1 MNKNKVVHTYYLVF
15 LCPCSGEPDPPLYT
29 MVYVVYNIY
38 IAYYVPKRRC
48 RSMERKRIDFMRLP
62 TNPVGYNR
70 YNIVSIL
77 RIKIF
82 KKVNQNRHK
91 G

>member
-1 MNKNKVVHTYYLVF
+1 
-15 LCPCSGEPDPPLYT
+15 
-29 MVYVVYNIY
+29 
-38 IAYYVPKRRC
+38 
-48 RSMERKRIDFMRLP
+48 MEVEEKRIDVMRLP

-82 KKVNQNRHK
+82 KKVNPNRRN